1 MNYTYLIKGYIFNLQ
16 WKKDSLN
23 EKTQINKLPFAISI
37 ASKWPSIKTDLQ
49 YQHISTFVKTEILY
63 RSKLYPDLIDFS
75 NYIFTIYEGGVEAD
89 GQE

>member
-16 WKKDSLN
+16 WKKDSL
-23 EKTQINKLPFAISI
+23 LPFAISV

-75 NYIFTIYEGGVEAD
+75 NYIFTVYEGGVEAD

>member
-23 EKTQINKLPFAISI
+23 EKTQINKLPFAIS
-37 ASKWPSIKTDLQ
+37 ATSKWPSIKTDLQ
-49 YQHISTFVKTEILY
+49 YQHISTFIKIEVLY